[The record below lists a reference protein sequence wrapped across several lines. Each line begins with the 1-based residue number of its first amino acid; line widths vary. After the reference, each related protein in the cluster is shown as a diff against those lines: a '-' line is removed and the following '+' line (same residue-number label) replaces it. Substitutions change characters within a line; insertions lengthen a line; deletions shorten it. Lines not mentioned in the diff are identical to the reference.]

1 MRFSMQTVAAAALA
15 AAGLVAG
22 GCATTHVGD
31 DWQCPVTQGVPCQSV
46 VEADPAR
53 AETSHRESAVT
64 AKDERSQRCSGGCRP
79 FGWLRRAL
87 AGGNALADSN
97 ALAHGNDAM
106 AGTEPSSGPEPESGE
121 PHAGE
126 AGNGDLRLPE
136 TVGRIWIAPY
146 VDDEGIYHEA
156 AWVRVV
162 LRPARWK
169 QP

>member
-1 MRFSMQTVAAAALA
+1 MMRFSMQTVAAAALA
-15 AAGLVAG
+15 AAGLLAG

-46 VEADPAR
+46 VAADPAR
-53 AETSHRESAVT
+53 DATRAQEAVAT
-64 AKDERSQRCSGGCRP
+64 ADDERSQPCAKGCRP

-87 AGGNALADSN
+87 AGSKALADN
-97 ALAHGNDAM
+97 NDAM
-106 AGTEPSSGPEPESGE
+106 AESEPSTGPDSGE

-146 VDDEGIYHEA
+146 VDDESIYHEA

-169 QP
+169 RP